1 MMDAATATD
10 PVGAFFDS
18 PAMSLRARRGIP
30 MVRKES

>member
-18 PAMSLRARRGIP
+18 PVMCLRARGDFTG
-30 MVRKES
+30 